1 MATETWRTPVGRA
14 RSKVRRLELDLRVAG
29 TLTFLAGAAIL
40 LAIITAEALYPATY
54 STGANEISDLGGT
67 RPPDS
72 VILQPSASIFNGAML
87 VVGVLVLIGSWY
99 VHRAFGRRSL
109 TVAMFVLGFSALGVG
124 LFPGNTGTPHALFAM
139 ATFVSGGIAA
149 LCAGVVT
156 GGMFRILSIA
166 LGAVSLVTLG
176 SFMLLGGASP
186 MAAMGTGG
194 IERWIVYPIVIWLIA
209 FGAYQLGA
217 AEAAVTTEHT
227 KRPASG
233 AGRDRSSG
241 DGDRLT
247 PVA

>member
-1 MATETWRTPVGRA
+1 
-14 RSKVRRLELDLRVAG
+14 
-29 TLTFLAGAAIL
+29 
-40 LAIITAEALYPATY
+40 
-54 STGANEISDLGGT
+54 
-67 RPPDS
+67 
-72 VILQPSASIFNGAML
+72 
-87 VVGVLVLIGSWY
+87 
-99 VHRAFGRRSL
+99 
-109 TVAMFVLGFSALGVG
+109 MFVLGFSALGVG

-156 GGMFRILSIA
+156 CGMFRILSIA

-186 MAAMGTGG
+186 MPMTGG

-241 DGDRLT
+241 DGDRPT